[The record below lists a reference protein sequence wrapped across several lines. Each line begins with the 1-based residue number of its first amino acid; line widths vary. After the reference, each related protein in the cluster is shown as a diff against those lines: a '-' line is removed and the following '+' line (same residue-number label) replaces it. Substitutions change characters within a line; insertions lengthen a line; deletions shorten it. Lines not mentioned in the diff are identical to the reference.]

1 VPMIRLQQNQ
11 AVRLFL
17 VSLLIL
23 FAEVMC
29 IRWFAVEVPLLRV
42 FPNLTLMVIF
52 IAVSIGLATY
62 KKPQISPVVL
72 TTAVVGTL
80 SCMILSKP
88 LRLHELSLNNP
99 LGMMLSLLVLGLIIL
114 NLSAVFIA
122 LGKVLGLE
130 FSNLPILKSYLLNLL
145 GSLCGVVLFG
155 LVSLFS
161 LPPAVWVLVAA
172 ALTYILFKRKFVIVV
187 AMFLG
192 VGALIVYQSS
202 VWSAY
207 GHIQIV
213 PDHRDSGTVMGDHN
227 YILCSNGDF
236 FHGGIH
242 IEAVPSF
249 KAIADVYKGVTKQQ
263 LYYRYWLELPYLVA
277 PAWNKV
283 LVLGA
288 GSGNDVQTAIEH
300 GAKHIDAV
308 EIDSYIA
315 NCGFKIHPD
324 RPYANADK
332 VKVWVEDARTFLRN
346 DKGKY
351 DLIQFAYLDPGS
363 TLRITP
369 FLRTDNFV
377 YTKESLRSAIEH
389 LTPDGI
395 VTLSFATGG
404 NEPPTR
410 RLYETITEAY
420 GKPPLALVQDYTGS
434 CFFFFG
440 PGLKPLSQ
448 EDFSGAGLRL
458 WPGKGE
464 FYPTRASVDDWPFLY
479 LDFTNSAIAIYFF
492 VLAAAV
498 LLPLTA
504 LIKGISGKFV
514 VSEAMPMFFL
524 GAAFMLMETKS
535 IIALSLLF
543 GSTWI
548 VNAVVISLILLLS
561 CLANWIADIIQ
572 LKTLSVWFGCLLLF
586 LLLDYSYHVPANAT
600 VHPILL
606 AVTATSICCF
616 PVFFGGIIFSTL
628 LKRASSPIMALSANI
643 MGVAFGG
650 LLENICIVSGIKSLS
665 LVALALYLLA
675 GLPLLVAK
683 MTKKG
688 SQESQ
693 PIG

>member
-1 VPMIRLQQNQ
+1 MAITSVSQNHSM
-11 AVRLFL
+11 RLFL

-42 FPNLTLMVIF
+42 FPNLTLMVVF
-52 IAVSIGLATY
+52 IGVSIGLATY
-62 KKPQISPVVL
+62 KKSQISPVVL
-72 TTAVVGTL
+72 TGAIVGTL
-80 SCMILSKP
+80 SCMILAKP
-88 LRLHELSLNNP
+88 LHLHDLALTDP
-99 LGMMLSLLVLGLIIL
+99 QGMILSLLVLGIIIL

-122 LGKVLGLE
+122 LGKGLGLE
-130 FSNLPILKSYLLNLL
+130 FSTLPVLRSYLLNLL
-145 GSLCGVVLFG
+145 GSLCGVVLFA

-161 LPPAVWVLVAA
+161 LPPALWIVVAA
-172 ALTYILFKRKFVIVV
+172 SLTYILTGKKYVLAV
-187 AMFLG
+187 AVPLS
-192 VGALIVYQSS
+192 VAALISYQHS
-202 VWSAY
+202 VWSPY
-207 GHIQIV
+207 GHIEIV
-213 PDHRDSGTVMGDHN
+213 PDNRDEGTVIGAHN
-227 YILCSNGDF
+227 NYLLCSNGDF
-236 FHGGIH
+236 FHGGTH
-242 IEAVPSF
+242 IEPAPSF
-249 KAIADVYKGVTKQQ
+249 QAIGVVYKGVSQRA

-277 PAWNKV
+277 SAWDKV

-315 NCGFKIHPD
+315 DCGFKIHPD
-324 RPYANADK
+324 RPYTNADK

-346 DKGKY
+346 DKNRY

-377 YTKESLRSAIEH
+377 YTKESLRSAVEH
-389 LTPDGI
+389 LTADGI

-404 NEPPTR
+404 GEPATR

-440 PGLKPLSQ
+440 PGLKSLSQ
-448 EDFSGAGLRL
+448 ADFALAGLRL

-464 FYPTRASVDDWPFLY
+464 FSGTRPSTDDWPFLY
-479 LDFTNSAIAIYFF
+479 LDFTNSALAIYLF
-492 VLAAAV
+492 VLTTAV

-504 LIKGISGKFV
+504 LIKGISGTFV
-514 VSEAMPMFFL
+514 MSESMPMFFL

-561 CLANWIADIIQ
+561 CLANWIAGRIP
-572 LKTLSVWFGCLLLF
+572 LKALSVWFGCLLLF
-586 LLLDYSYHVPANAT
+586 LLVDYSYHVPAST
-600 VHPILL
+600 TIHPLL
-606 AVTATSICCF
+606 VAFAATSICCF

-628 LKRASSPIMALSANI
+628 LKRASSPIMSLSANI

-650 LLENICIVSGIKSLS
+650 LLENICVASGIKSLS

-675 GLPLLVAK
+675 GLPLLFSRITRKVHN
-683 MTKKG
+683 
-688 SQESQ
+688 
-693 PIG
+693 